1 MGKLLSYLAV
11 VVMVVLTGSVSAK
24 EKEGADKPAPP
35 GAEKVFAHKDKD
47 GNGKLS
53 LEEYLGKIP
62 ADKAE
67 KAKARF
73 AKLDTDASGD
83 LNLDEFKAGFTH
95 KAGEKPE
102 KKEKKEKQEKN

>member
-11 VVMVVLTGSVSAK
+11 VVVVAMVGSVQAK

-35 GAEKVFAHKDKD
+35 GAEKVFAHKDKNAD
-47 GNGKLS
+47 GKLS
-53 LEEYLGKIP
+53 QEEFLGKIP

-73 AKLDTDASGD
+73 AKLDTDGSGD
-83 LNLDEFKAGFTH
+83 LSLEEFKAGFTH
-95 KAGEKPE
+95 KAGDKPGKE
-102 KKEKKEKQEKN
+102 KKEKKGDN